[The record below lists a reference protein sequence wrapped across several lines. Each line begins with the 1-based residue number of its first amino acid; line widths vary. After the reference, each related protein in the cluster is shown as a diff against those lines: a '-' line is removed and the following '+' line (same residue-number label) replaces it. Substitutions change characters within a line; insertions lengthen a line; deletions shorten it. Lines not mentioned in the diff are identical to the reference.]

1 MSAPPA
7 RHGPTT
13 PLHERSN
20 SQNNSR
26 LGIRIVP
33 YTPPRID
40 PENRAPSQTSSRD
53 NADSRRCSANYND
66 QATSNAG
73 HGRRA
78 SWRGEVAEE
87 SAGAPGSALSSPTA
101 SGFSLARSRDERVS
115 GVKPVAGPSGVGPA
129 RPTVP
134 HLRSSSEVSTSIA
147 AFNASALQLSRS
159 DDSPSP
165 ASATSQP
172 RRPLPRRKTF
182 VAVHSDKTFSL
193 VRHVPESDV
202 SGSLTGST
210 RSPPLS
216 YASRTPSAQERP
228 STDAWSDGQSTPLT
242 GASTTILDQSF
253 SELLPSSPSSR
264 ASSSTHL
271 AEDPIASSPWNYR
284 LVGGLR
290 KVPKTPDLKQKQP
303 LYNTTAPSAET
314 LLAPLPEATAPQDE
328 EETPTRTVVP
338 KASFTSVASE
348 QTLDTVSE
356 ATNYKVYGP
365 PSAAQE
371 SSDSLFFNPAGPS
384 NWEILDRSS
393 PAPFPSSPPT
403 IPTGSNENYVLHG
416 APSLSPSS
424 SLVTV
429 SHKPLPAYS
438 QESLIVA
445 PLRPAKRRSH
455 ERFGYYKQ
463 RSRETLRS
471 RTGSVQSL
479 RSIPSIIAG
488 QDPAQALLSAAPAL
502 INLGTSSARAARG
515 GDSGSTSQYF
525 PWLNQQAPESSS
537 SAPQKAITQRP
548 PAQMIQAAPHQW
560 SSQLSTVM
568 SESEGGS
575 EGDPT
580 RSVSPLSEGS
590 GHRRRSSLGWVSSLH
605 SRQIHSISSSIVGQ
619 LEEAAA
625 TSASDSL
632 DRPQPSYARAGPSQI
647 RMVRDQDEHGDGLAD
662 LDHRPS
668 KTGLSA
674 LFLSSNPSS
683 RNLHSSG
690 SSRANSFTSSIPA
703 WAMVYYGSGERR
715 WLGRSPSFLTSS
727 SDAGDSRPPSSAFRG
742 SESPN
747 TDHFPQSIFSPR
759 KRARDVQPTTGQR
772 RAPDQ
777 ASMEI
782 TPAQPAQDYRVIR
795 SLKPQTSS
803 IWSPHLQMD
812 RRASRY
818 SVWDPPSVSW
828 SADSGILGK
837 RNAQVVLFILGF
849 ILPLAW
855 MVAALLPLPPNP
867 KLQMFERDNI
877 SGHPAFQYHQ
887 QLVEE
892 TRFESARWWRN
903 LNRVMS
909 VVGLLI
915 IGAVIALA
923 VVGVQQG
930 WTVHS

>member
-53 NADSRRCSANYND
+53 NEDSRRCSGNYND

-73 HGRRA
+73 HGRRE

-87 SAGAPGSALSSPTA
+87 SVGAPGSALSSPTA

-115 GVKPVAGPSGVGPA
+115 GVKPMPWGPSGVGPA
-129 RPTVP
+129 RPTMP

-147 AFNASALQLSRS
+147 AFNASAHQSRS

-193 VRHVPESDV
+193 VRHVPEPDV
-202 SGSLTGST
+202 SASLTGSI

-216 YASRTPSAQERP
+216 FASRTPSAQERP
-228 STDAWSDGQSTPLT
+228 STDAWSDGRSTSLT
-242 GASTTILDQSF
+242 GTSTTILDQSF
-253 SELLPSSPSSR
+253 SEPPPSPSSR

-314 LLAPLPEATAPQDE
+314 LLAPLPEATVPQDE
-328 EETPTRTVVP
+328 EETPTRTVVA

-356 ATNYKVYGP
+356 ATNYKVYGS
-365 PSAAQE
+365 PSAAQG
-371 SSDSLFFNPAGPS
+371 SSDSFFFNPAGPS

-403 IPTGSNENYVLHG
+403 IPPGSSENYVLHG
-416 APSLSPSS
+416 APSLSSSS

-429 SHKPLPAYS
+429 SQSPLPAYS
-438 QESLIVA
+438 QESLVVA
-445 PLRPAKRRSH
+445 PLRPAKRRSY

-479 RSIPSIIAG
+479 RSIPSIIAS
-488 QDPAQALLSAAPAL
+488 QDPSQALLSAAPGL
-502 INLGTSSARAARG
+502 INLGSSSARAAR

-525 PWLNQQAPESSS
+525 PWLNQQAPASSS
-537 SAPQKAITQRP
+537 SAPQKVITQRP

-575 EGDPT
+575 EGDPA

-605 SRQIHSISSSIVGQ
+605 SRQMQSISSSIVGQ
-619 LEEAAA
+619 LEEAAG
-625 TSASDSL
+625 TSGSDSL
-632 DRPQPSYARAGPSQI
+632 DRPQPSYSRAGPSQI

-668 KTGLSA
+668 KTSLSA
-674 LFLSSNPSS
+674 LFLSGNLSS

-703 WAMVYYGSGERR
+703 WA
-715 WLGRSPSFLTSS
+715 
-727 SDAGDSRPPSSAFRG
+727 
-742 SESPN
+742 
-747 TDHFPQSIFSPR
+747 
-759 KRARDVQPTTGQR
+759 K
-772 RAPDQ
+772 
-777 ASMEI
+777 
-782 TPAQPAQDYRVIR
+782 
-795 SLKPQTSS
+795 
-803 IWSPHLQMD
+803 
-812 RRASRY
+812 
-818 SVWDPPSVSW
+818 
-828 SADSGILGK
+828 
-837 RNAQVVLFILGF
+837 
-849 ILPLAW
+849 
-855 MVAALLPLPPNP
+855 
-867 KLQMFERDNI
+867 
-877 SGHPAFQYHQ
+877 
-887 QLVEE
+887 
-892 TRFESARWWRN
+892 
-903 LNRVMS
+903 
-909 VVGLLI
+909 
-915 IGAVIALA
+915 
-923 VVGVQQG
+923 
-930 WTVHS
+930 